1 MVRDVD
7 RGDAF
12 FVGRRF
18 ALAGDAA
25 LARAGKVFAIVRLM
39 SPQPKVLQASMALY
53 MATTTD
59 PDSPLPRWFRELIA
73 VTVSRT
79 NHCVY

>member
-1 MVRDVD
+1 MAWISTVAVD
-7 RGDAF
+7 AARGQ
-12 FVGRRF
+12 
-18 ALAGDAA
+18 LAAIYKAA